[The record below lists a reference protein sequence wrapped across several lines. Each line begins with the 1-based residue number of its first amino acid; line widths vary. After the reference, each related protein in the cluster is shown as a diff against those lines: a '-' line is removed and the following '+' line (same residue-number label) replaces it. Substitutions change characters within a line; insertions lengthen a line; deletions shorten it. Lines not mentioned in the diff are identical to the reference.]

1 MDHGLRNH
9 IIVDIVG
16 YDWMLLEIINSYGCK
31 TKRDNYPA
39 ILKIRC
45 SYLVTGGYDSTY
57 NMSAI
62 RNKLQEYILNDQGF
76 GSMTKF
82 LYGTSI
88 ASRYSR

>member
-1 MDHGLRNH
+1 MDVAGNKQF
-9 IIVDIVG
+9 
-16 YDWMLLEIINSYGCK
+16 LLLNNSYCCE
-31 TKRDNYPA
+31 TKIDNYPA

-45 SYLVTGGYDSTY
+45 SYLVHGEYGSTY

-62 RNKLQEYILNDQGF
+62 RNRLQEYNLNDQGF

-82 LYGTSI
+82 LYETSI